1 MKQQIVLRKKL
12 ITIRTTKAQYFKKNL
27 QAQFKLQ
34 PLLHRDSGS
43 EKKKMN
49 IKTHTHTHT
58 HSCFLVTQS
67 LRQEEFTELPT
78 TLQLNKQ
85 VLFPQFTSEADQG
98 SAQNQGLGPS
108 SSERRA
114 CIPRQH
120 FTVSQLLTCLKLK
133 RETIRDGDVGFDPIE
148 ANFLNNALLADGF
161 QRTVRLP

>member
-34 PLLHRDSGS
+34 PYCT
-43 EKKKMN
+43 ETQAVKKKRWN
-49 IKTHTHTHT
+49 IKIHTHTHT
-58 HSCFLVTQS
+58 HICFLVTQS

-85 VLFPQFTSEADQG
+85 VLFSQFTSEADQG

-108 SSERRA
+108 SSEPRA

-133 RETIRDGDVGFDPIE
+133 RETIRDGGVGLDPIE